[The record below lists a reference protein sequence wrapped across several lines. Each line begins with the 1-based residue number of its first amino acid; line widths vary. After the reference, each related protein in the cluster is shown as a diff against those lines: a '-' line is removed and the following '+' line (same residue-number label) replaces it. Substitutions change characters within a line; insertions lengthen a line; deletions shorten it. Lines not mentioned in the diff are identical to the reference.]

1 MKKALAFVF
10 SLFWFCF
17 LCVFFSLQPGDGM
30 AGSPPSAADFYKGKT
45 VKMVIG
51 FDSGNTVDTWARII
65 APYLAKRLGATVVIS
80 NQGGG
85 GGLVA
90 RNELSRTVKPDGLTI
105 MMDPSGALMPPWLLN
120 AEGVA
125 YDITKFEYLG
135 GLRDSEPGIAVSAKS
150 PYTSVEK
157 LQKAGKQIR
166 FAVSGVSSL
175 ISIHALNAIEVL
187 NLNAMVGAG
196 YKNSAA
202 YLLAMT
208 QAEADAICSP
218 LESVKRWEREGQA
231 KVLLLTALERD
242 KQFPDV
248 PCFPEV
254 AKLSDSAMSLLKALP
269 ANGKIVFAPPGTP
282 KERVEFLKDSLT
294 AVLAEKALQDDI
306 IKMTKYW
313 PGTISGDEMQKSVA
327 GSGHAKDANIAYYKS
342 LMSKYVK

>member
-1 MKKALAFVF
+1 MAVILSAL
-10 SLFWFCF
+10 
-17 LCVFFSLQPGDGM
+17 VFFCVVVAVSLHPALGI
-30 AGSPPSAADFYKGKT
+30 AGSPPPAAEFYKGKT
-45 VKMVIG
+45 IKMVIG

-65 APYLAKRLGATVVIS
+65 GPYLAKRLGATVIIA

-90 RNELSRTVKPDGLTI
+90 RNDLAKLAKADGLTI

-125 YDITKFEYLG
+125 YDIARFEYLG
-135 GLRDSEPGIAVSAKS
+135 GIRDSEPAIAVAANS
-150 PYTSVEK
+150 PYTSLEK
-157 LQKAGKQIR
+157 LQKAGKQIK

-175 ISIHALNAIEVL
+175 ISIHALNAIAVL

-202 YLLAMT
+202 YLLAMN
-208 QAEADAICSP
+208 QGEADAVCSP

-231 KVLLLTALERD
+231 KVLLLTALQRD
-242 KQFPDV
+242 KQFNDV

-269 ANGKIVFAPPGTP
+269 ANGKIAFAPPGTP
-282 KERVEFLKDSLT
+282 KDRVQFLRDTL
-294 AVLAEKALQDDI
+294 ADVLADKALQEEI
-306 IKMTKYW
+306 TKMTKYW
-313 PGTISGDEMQKSVA
+313 PGTIPAEELQKMAS

-342 LMSKYVK
+342 LVGKFVK

>member
-1 MKKALAFVF
+1 MKKVPAVVF
-10 SLFWFCF
+10 SLFCFCC
-17 LCVFFSLQPGDGM
+17 LVVLFSLQPTDGI
-30 AGSPPSAADFYKGKT
+30 AESPQSVADFYKGKT
-45 VKMVIG
+45 VKIVIG

-65 APYLAKRLGATVVIS
+65 APHLAKRLGATVIIS

-90 RNELSRTVKPDGLTI
+90 RNDFYKVVKPDGLTI
-105 MMDPSGALMPPWLLN
+105 MMDPSGAMMPPWLLN

-135 GLRDSEPGIAVSAKS
+135 GLSDSEPAIAVAANS
-150 PYTSVEK
+150 PYTSIEK
-157 LQKAGKQIR
+157 LQKAGKQIK

-175 ISIHALNAIEVL
+175 ISIHALNAISVL

-202 YLLAMT
+202 YLVAMN
-208 QAEADAICSP
+208 QGEADAICSP
-218 LESVKRWEREGQA
+218 LESVKRWEREGQG

-242 KQFPDV
+242 KQFSDV

-254 AKLSDSAMSLLKALP
+254 AKLSDSAASLLKALP
-269 ANGKIVFAPPGTP
+269 ANGKVAFAPPGTP
-282 KERVEFLKDSLT
+282 KDRVQFLKDSFT
-294 AVLAEKALQDDI
+294 AVLADKALQDDI

-313 PGTISGDEMQKSVA
+313 PGTISADEMQKMALS
-327 GSGHAKDANIAYYKS
+327 SGQAKDANIASYK
-342 LMSKYVK
+342 LLVSKYVK